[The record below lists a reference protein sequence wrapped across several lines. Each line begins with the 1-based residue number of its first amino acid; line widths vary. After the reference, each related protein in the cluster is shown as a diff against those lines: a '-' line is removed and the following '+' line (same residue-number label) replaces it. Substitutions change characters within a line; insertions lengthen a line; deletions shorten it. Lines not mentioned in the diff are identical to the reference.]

1 MQSFA
6 RLGVFLPLLFA
17 APPLYAENNAPSAGT
32 LDPLVV
38 TATRTSETVDDTLSS
53 VTLIS
58 RQDIERSQAQS
69 MFDLLRGQ
77 MGLDVSSVGGPGQP
91 LSVFLRGTNSD
102 HVLVLVDGVKVGSA
116 TTGTAALQDIPLEL
130 IDHVEIVRGP
140 RSSLFGSEAVGGVIQ
155 IFTKQGAT
163 GFAPTLSAG
172 LGSYGTTQ
180 GSATVTGQ
188 FSEGKGWYSAGLS
201 GFDTRGIPACQGNL
215 TTTGCPTVT
224 NSPIDD
230 GYHNQSGRLRAGWNF
245 DNGAQADLN
254 WIHTQGASQ
263 YVGNYTN
270 QSHTS
275 QNILSATLSTPV
287 TANWKTSLRLGQ
299 SQDNSQNLLNGSFVD
314 RYDTTRDTMNW
325 QNEITLA
332 SGQTLIAGVDQQNDL
347 IDSNAGY
354 LVNSR
359 TDTGVFVQYL
369 GKFGAQNVELSTRRD
384 INQQFGTWT
393 TGSAAWGW
401 ALSDAL
407 RFVLSD
413 GTAFKAPTFNQM
425 YYPYYGN
432 PLLRPEQSNTFETGL
447 DGKTT
452 VGRWSVHA
460 FQTRIHD
467 LIDTGPNFTA
477 VNIDQ
482 ALIRGLESRYSTQW
496 MNWSLQ
502 GSLDLLDPSNRTTGP
517 LYGSALPQRAPQSGT
532 LNLDR
537 SFQAW
542 SAGAT
547 LRAESARN
555 DFSYLAPNYAQQLV
569 RMGGFATMDVR
580 TEYKINPQWRLQGR
594 LDNLLNKNYETA
606 YPYNQLGRGLYVTL
620 RYQPQSL

>member
-1 MQSFA
+1 MKTA
-6 RLGVFLPLLFA
+6 VRLGAFVPLLSA
-17 APPLYAENNAPSAGT
+17 LLPLYAEENSPPAPT

-38 TATRTSETVDDTLSS
+38 TATRTSETVGDTLSS
-53 VTLIS
+53 VTLIT

-77 MGLDVSSVGGPGQP
+77 MGLNVSSVGGPGQP
-91 LSVFLRGTNSD
+91 LSVFMRGTNSD

-116 TTGTAALQDIPLEL
+116 TTGTAALQDVPLEL

-140 RSSLFGSEAVGGVIQ
+140 RSSLYGSEAVGGVIQ

-163 GFAPTLSAG
+163 GFTPTLAAG
-172 LGSYGTTQ
+172 TGSYGTTQ
-180 GSATVTGQ
+180 GSATVNGNFGQ
-188 FSEGKGWYSAGLS
+188 GGGWYSAGMS
-201 GFDTRGIPACQGNL
+201 GFDTRGFPACQGNL
-215 TTTGCPTVT
+215 TTTGCPTVA

-245 DNGAQADLN
+245 ANGAQVDVN
-254 WIHTQGASQ
+254 WMHTQGASQ

-270 QSHTS
+270 QAQTS
-275 QNILSATLSTPV
+275 QNVLAANVSAPV

-299 SQDNSQNLLNGSFVD
+299 SQDNSQNFLNGSFVD

-325 QNEITLA
+325 QNELSLA
-332 SGQTLIAGVDQQNDL
+332 TGQTLVAGVDQQNDI

-354 LVNSR
+354 VVNSR
-359 TDTGVFVQYL
+359 TDTGLFVQYL
-369 GKFGAQNVELSTRRD
+369 GKFGVQDIELSTRRD

-393 TGSAAWGW
+393 TGSAAWGMT
-401 ALSDAL
+401 LSDAL
-407 RFVLSD
+407 RFIVSD

-432 PLLRPEQSNTFETGL
+432 PLLRPERSNTFEAGL
-447 DGKTT
+447 DGKSAL
-452 VGRWSVHA
+452 GRWSVHA
-460 FQTRIHD
+460 FETRIHD

-477 VNIDQ
+477 VNIDE

-496 MNWSLQ
+496 MNWTVQ
-502 GSLDLLDPSNRTTGP
+502 GSLDLLDPGNRTAGP
-517 LYGSALPQRAPQSGT
+517 LYGSTLPQRAPQSGT

-537 SFQAW
+537 SFDLW

-547 LRAESARN
+547 LRAASARN

-569 RMGGFATMDVR
+569 RMGGFATLDFHG
-580 TEYKINPQWRLQGR
+580 EYKVSSQWRLQGR
-594 LDNLLNKNYETA
+594 LDNLFNKNYETA

-620 RYQPQSL
+620 RYQPRSL